1 MGRHVAF
8 LRAINVGG
16 HTVKMD
22 RLCALFETL
31 GLENVETVIAS
42 GNVLFDSSAKAGA
55 GLERKIE
62 RHLETELGYAVA
74 TFVRSPAEIV
84 AILANDVFAKST
96 QRSLDSR
103 LHIGFLKT
111 PPSVEIC
118 RAVNGCPTPT
128 DEFRI
133 DGRELY
139 WSITGRHSDSKFGGP
154 LLEKMLKGST
164 TIRNVA
170 TVKRIADRVS

>member
-42 GNVLFDSSAKAGA
+42 GNVLFDSSAKTGA

-62 RHLETELGYAVA
+62 RHLEAELGYAVA
-74 TFVRSPAEIV
+74 TFVRSPAEII

-111 PPSVEIC
+111 PPSVEIG

-133 DGRELY
+133 HGRELY